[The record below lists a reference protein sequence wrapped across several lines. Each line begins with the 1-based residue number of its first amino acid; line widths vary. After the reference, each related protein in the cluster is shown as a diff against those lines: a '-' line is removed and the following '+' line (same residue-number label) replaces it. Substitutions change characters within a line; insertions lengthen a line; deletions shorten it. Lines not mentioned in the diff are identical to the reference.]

1 MKFCEILVNI
11 YDLVIVYYLVFIVYT
26 ASTMSEKMLKF
37 VDIGQQNPPK
47 RDISERK
54 EDFDEIYQEFLKDR
68 AVQQSSRCSQC
79 GVPFCQVHCP
89 LSNNIPD
96 WLKLTAE
103 GRYEEAYQLSQSTN
117 NMPEVCGRICPQ
129 DRLCEGNCVIEQ
141 SGHGTVTIGSIEK
154 YITEKAWE
162 NGWVKPIE
170 INSEKNESVG
180 IIGSGP
186 AGLACGEQL
195 RKKGYKVTIY
205 DRYDR
210 AGGLLIYGIPGFKL
224 EKHVVQRRI
233 KLLEESGIKF
243 VLNFEVGKDSSLTE
257 LREKHDAILIATGVY
272 KAREVNLPGNDL
284 SNIFPA
290 MEFLTASNKKG
301 LGDKV
306 ELFDN
311 GTLNAEGKDVVVIG
325 GGDTAM
331 DCLRTSVRQNA
342 KSVKCLYRRD
352 RENMPGSAREV
363 GNAEEEGVEF
373 IWLTSPK
380 EFKGTNKIESVVV
393 NKMKLGEPDDSGR
406 RKPVVEENSDF
417 EIKADLVIKALGF
430 DPEDLPKLFN
440 EEKLQ
445 VSRWGTI
452 KADFD
457 TMETSIQGVFAAG
470 DIVRGASLVVWGI
483 KDGRDA
489 ATQIERYLKSKENK
503 NKSEVAA

>member
-1 MKFCEILVNI
+1 MLLLYKPIQMTN
-11 YDLVIVYYLVFIVYT
+11 
-26 ASTMSEKMLKF
+26 KMLKF

-47 RDISERK
+47 RDKSQRK
-54 EDFDEIYQEFLKDR
+54 EDFGEIYQEFIHEK
-68 AVQQSSRCSQC
+68 AKEQSSRCSQC

-103 GRYEEAYQLSQSTN
+103 GRYEEAYHLSQSTN

-141 SGHGTVTIGSIEK
+141 SGHGTVTIGSVEK
-154 YITEKAWE
+154 YLTDKAWE
-162 NGWVKPIE
+162 NGWVKPINVKIE
-170 INSEKNESVG
+170 NEQSVG
-180 IIGSGP
+180 IIGAGP
-186 AGLACGEQL
+186 AGLACGEEL
-195 RKKGYKVTIY
+195 RKKGYQITIY

-210 AGGLLIYGIPGFKL
+210 AGGLLIYGIPNFKL
-224 EKHVVQRRI
+224 EKHVVERRI
-233 KLLEESGIKF
+233 KLLKEGGIKF
-243 VLNFEVGKDSSLTE
+243 VNNFEVGKDSTLKE
-257 LREKHDAILIATGVY
+257 LQSKHDALLISTGVY

-306 ELFDN
+306 EMFDN

-331 DCLRTSVRQNA
+331 DCVRTSVRQKA

-373 IWLTSPK
+373 IWLSNPK
-380 EFKGTNKIESVVV
+380 EFRGTNKV
-393 NKMKLGEPDDSGR
+393 NSIIVDKMKLTDPDESGR
-406 RKPVVEENSDF
+406 RRPVAEENSEF
-417 EIKADLVIKALGF
+417 EINADLVIKSLGF
-430 DPEDLPKLFN
+430 DPEDLPVLFQ
-440 EEKLQ
+440 EPRLQ
-445 VSRWGTI
+445 VSQWGTI

-457 TMETSIQGVFAAG
+457 TSETSIPGVFAAG
-470 DIVRGASLVVWGI
+470 DIVRGASLVVWAI

-489 ATQIERYLKSKENK
+489 ATSIESYLQSKQK
-503 NKSEVAA
+503 MKVA

>member
-1 MKFCEILVNI
+1 
-11 YDLVIVYYLVFIVYT
+11 
-26 ASTMSEKMLKF
+26 MSEKMLKF
-37 VDIGQQNPPK
+37 VDIGQQIPPK
-47 RDISERK
+47 RDISDRK

-457 TMETSIQGVFAAG
+457 TMETSIEGVFAAG

-489 ATQIERYLKSKENK
+489 ATSIDNYLQSKQK
-503 NKSEVAA
+503 LRVA